1 LTFFRGYGT
10 AIVNLCISAL
20 DVFLCDDEWHEPVAS
35 EVGGIG
41 ARARQFEFS
50 TLAVIA
56 DAAGA
61 PFTANKMKFAAPT
74 AHDSKL
80 YWHALIMLR
89 RMGLDSGTWQRIA
102 ITLPKEATLGRCSPR
117 FPSI

>member
-1 LTFFRGYGT
+1 MGRQSS
-10 AIVNLCISAL
+10 ISAYPRWM
-20 DVFLCDDEWHEPVAS
+20 CSSATIEWHEPVAS
-35 EVGGIG
+35 EAGGIG
-41 ARARQFEFS
+41 AHACQFEFS

-80 YWHALIMLR
+80 YWHALIMRR
-89 RMGLDSGTWQRIA
+89 RMGLDSGSWRQIP
-102 ITLPKEATLGRCSPR
+102 ITLIDTGKRR
-117 FPSI
+117 RK